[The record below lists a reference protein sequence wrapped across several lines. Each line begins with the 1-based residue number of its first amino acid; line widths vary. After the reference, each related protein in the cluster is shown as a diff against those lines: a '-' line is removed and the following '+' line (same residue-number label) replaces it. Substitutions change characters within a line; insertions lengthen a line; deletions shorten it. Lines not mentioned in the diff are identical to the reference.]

1 MFLQFKLTKGF
12 TINNLFRHVD
22 CLNWKKFLT
31 TGEAET
37 SAKTSSCL
45 TNLVSTIKIIKKFF
59 NEVVFPQSFEKP
71 KVIYN
76 RCLFFVKR

>member
-45 TNLVSTIKIIKKFF
+45 TNLVSTIKIIKKKFQWSCVPSKF
-59 NEVVFPQSFEKP
+59 WKT
-71 KVIYN
+71 KGY
-76 RCLFFVKR
+76 L